1 MKFGVK
7 VMPEVLSFLDAV
19 VTILLHEPL
28 RLRGRQRHLK
38 WLIVTNS
45 KKYPKLFLAVVML
58 TITNGLVSWGCE
70 IWFMGRLC
78 TFLSVVCEVLLV
90 HQLCTFLSVVCEV
103 LLVHQLC
110 TFLSVVYEVLLVHQ
124 PWQTRRRCQILKIS
138 AETFRKIL
146 YLSDKASG
154 RINQSNSR
162 HFPYCWSLAF
172 PETRLSFVLN
182 LKTCNWQ

>member
-90 HQLCTFLSVVCEV
+90 HQLCTFLSVV
-103 LLVHQLC
+103 
-110 TFLSVVYEVLLVHQ
+110 YEVLLVHQ